1 MASVLQGVG
10 AALGW
15 RAHRVLEETDENDSP
30 PPTRSRWKPRASGL
44 SALRRSLRT
53 REALRQVDVNFGE
66 TTAWER
72 LETPEKGRQS
82 LQSVCRTA
90 QNALGAVAQRLQ
102 KSQRPHGHHL
112 MVSPGKRS
120 PTPRTPR
127 RRGPRPASAA
137 ATPPRSG
144 PRRCPPRPRG
154 VEWRC
159 LSTWLGKD
167 GGTLPLRRSQR
178 AAALS
183 SPYSSPA
190 PLLGHQQTGSRL
202 ASREFN
208 RDLESV
214 SRGIR
219 DLQYLSQEFDD
230 AIAREERKQ
239 AITNYHLLMSRNLQA
254 ARKSKKLFQS
264 SLKKLRLN

>member
-15 RAHRVLEETDENDSP
+15 RAHRVLEETDENGSP
-30 PPTRSRWKPRASGL
+30 PPTRSRRKPGAGGL
-44 SALRRSLRT
+44 SVLRGSLRT
-53 REALRQVDVNFGE
+53 REALRQVDVNFGG
-66 TTAWER
+66 TPAWER
-72 LETPEKGRQS
+72 LEPPEKGRQS

-102 KSQRPHGHHL
+102 KSRRPHGHHL

-120 PTPRTPR
+120 PAPRTPR
-127 RRGPRPASAA
+127 RRAPRPASAA

-144 PRRCPPRPRG
+144 PRRCPPRPSASPRRPG
-154 VEWRC
+154 GAEWRR
-159 LSTWLGKD
+159 LSSWLGKD

-183 SPYSSPA
+183 GPYSSPA
-190 PLLGHQQTGSRL
+190 PLLGRRQTGSRL
-202 ASREFN
+202 ASGEFD

-214 SRGIR
+214 SRGIQ

-230 AIAREERKQ
+230 AIAREESDM
-239 AITNYHLLMSRNLQA
+239 TV
-254 ARKSKKLFQS
+254 
-264 SLKKLRLN
+264 SLIGN